1 MGELEHARLLNRRLD
16 LSIMPNMND
25 FLGIAAAQVNY
36 RLRMKQNKT
45 ANV

>member
-1 MGELEHARLLNRRLD
+1 
-16 LSIMPNMND
+16 MND

-45 ANV
+45 TNI